1 MQPDWLKQRFAAQTT
16 SESEAQAKPE
26 PPSGVS
32 RRDFLHSG
40 MVTGVTAG
48 LAAGGLVARH
58 DAAHAQPTQAAN
70 PFGKEWWPSAW
81 GPTDERGAANRI
93 TPAKVLEA
101 VKLIKTGK
109 IYELGR
115 LYEHDMPLFGSR
127 HYALTIPG
135 GPTGGPFGTAKL
147 MYNDEMVS
155 GEIGQVG
162 TQFDGL
168 GHIGT
173 LIGNEVVYYNGLK
186 QSEVGG
192 AYGLQKLGVHNVGV
206 FFTRGVLLDV
216 LAYKGGD
223 RLPIGYVITPEDVQ
237 GTLTRQGTREPGE
250 GDVVLFHT
258 GHGKLWMKDNAEYNK
273 GSPGPGVT
281 VAKWLVDKK
290 VCLVGGDTW
299 PVEAVPGEDKQR
311 PFECHQWWITMNG
324 IYIHENLD
332 LAQLAADRVY
342 EFAYVFSPLRLKGAT
357 GSPGN
362 PIAVT

>member
-1 MQPDWLKQRFAAQTT
+1 MQPDWLKQQFAAQTT
-16 SESEAQAKPE
+16 PAREVPPE
-26 PPSGVS
+26 TEQSAGVN

-40 MVTGVTAG
+40 MLAGVGAG
-48 LAAGGLVARH
+48 LAAGELVVQHR
-58 DAAHAQPTQAAN
+58 AAHAQTAPAAN
-70 PFGKEWWPSAW
+70 PFGNEWWPSPW

-93 TPAKVLEA
+93 TPTKVIEA
-101 VKLIKTGK
+101 AKLIKTGTIYQLGR
-109 IYELGR
+109 IYEPG
-115 LYEHDMPLFGSR
+115 MPLFGSR
-127 HYALTIPG
+127 HYSLTIPG

-147 MYNDEMVS
+147 MYNDEMFS

-173 LIGNEVVYYNGLK
+173 AIGNEVVYYNGFK
-186 QSEVGG
+186 QSDVGG
-192 AYGLQKLGVHNVGV
+192 AYGLQRLGIQNVGV

-216 LAYKGGD
+216 LAYKGGE
-223 RLPIGYVITPEDVQ
+223 RLPLGYVITPQDVQ
-237 GTLTRQGTREPGE
+237 ATLARQGIKEPGE

-258 GHGKLWMKDNAEYNK
+258 GHGKLWMKDNVEYNK
-273 GSPGPGVT
+273 GAPGPGVS
-281 VAKWLVDKK
+281 VAKWLIDRKI
-290 VCLVGGDTW
+290 CLVGADSW
-299 PVEAVPGEDKQR
+299 PVEAVPGEDKDR
-311 PFECHQWWITMNG
+311 PFECHQWWITMSG

-342 EFAYVFSPLRLKGAT
+342 EFAYLFSPLRLRGAT